1 MVEPAPRQLS
11 LSSIFHASTSFPHR
25 DSGGPKSHLFLSR
38 YMYVDTTLRRR
49 GENSYVSVR
58 ARKFLGLQTLLRRT
72 GLRPGCTIVENMG
85 NAGST
90 SGSTITLSD
99 GTFVGG
105 ASETGAAFAK
115 AIQRM
120 HCIFKDCD
128 SEFCDL
134 SDAVNTHGKQSEA
147 FKLAAQRLQACQR
160 RRERQLASIEGAC
173 GPAQDGYRLCVQ
185 HIKAS
190 GQGHEHDCLPVLHD
204 FLDCA
209 ERTLARGGERST

>member
-1 MVEPAPRQLS
+1 MNYFFMVKGIHT
-11 LSSIFHASTSFPHR
+11 SIRLYEA
-25 DSGGPKSHLFLSR
+25 
-38 YMYVDTTLRRR
+38 R
-49 GENSYVSVR
+49 GEFLYMYVSVR
-58 ARKFLGLQTLLRRT
+58 ARKFLGLFCVGLVLL
-72 GLRPGCTIVENMG
+72 PGCTIVENMG

-120 HCIFKDCD
+120 HCIFKGCD

-209 ERTLARGGERST
+209 ERTLASGGERST

>member
-1 MVEPAPRQLS
+1 MGNDCACDFAPVCTPVRCRNEKIGCEFTKCDACGFAAYRKCLENAWR
-11 LSSIFHASTSFPHR
+11 SSCR
-25 DSGGPKSHLFLSR
+25 
-38 YMYVDTTLRRR
+38 
-49 GENSYVSVR
+49 
-58 ARKFLGLQTLLRRT
+58 
-72 GLRPGCTIVENMG
+72 MG

-120 HCIFKDCD
+120 HCIFRDCD

-134 SDAVNTHGKQSEA
+134 SEAVNTHGKQSEA
-147 FKLAAQRLQACQR
+147 VKLAAQRLHACQR
-160 RRERQLASIEGAC
+160 RRERQLASIESAC
-173 GPAQDGYRLCVQ
+173 GPAQDGYRLCVERM
-185 HIKAS
+185 KAS

-209 ERTLARGGERST
+209 ERTLASGGERST

>member
-1 MVEPAPRQLS
+1 M
-11 LSSIFHASTSFPHR
+11 
-25 DSGGPKSHLFLSR
+25 
-38 YMYVDTTLRRR
+38 
-49 GENSYVSVR
+49 SVR
-58 ARKFLGLQTLLRRT
+58 ARKFLGLQIFLRRT
-72 GLRPGCTIVENMG
+72 GLLPGCTIVENMG

-190 GQGHEHDCLPVLHD
+190 GQQGHEHDCLPVLHD

-209 ERTLARGGERST
+209 ERTLASGGERST

>member
-1 MVEPAPRQLS
+1 M
-11 LSSIFHASTSFPHR
+11 
-25 DSGGPKSHLFLSR
+25 FLIIR
-38 YMYVDTTLRRR
+38 
-49 GENSYVSVR
+49 SV
-58 ARKFLGLQTLLRRT
+58 LGNFSDFRLVCV
-72 GLRPGCTIVENMG
+72 GLKYRLACTIVENMG

>member
-1 MVEPAPRQLS
+1 MNYFFMVKGIHT
-11 LSSIFHASTSFPHR
+11 SIRLYEA
-25 DSGGPKSHLFLSR
+25 
-38 YMYVDTTLRRR
+38 R
-49 GENSYVSVR
+49 GEFLYVSVR
-58 ARKFLGLQTLLRRT
+58 ARKFLGLFCVGLVLL
-72 GLRPGCTIVENMG
+72 PGCTIVENMG

-90 SGSTITLSD
+90 SSTTITLSD

-120 HCIFKDCD
+120 HCIFKGCD

-209 ERTLARGGERST
+209 ERTLSSGGERST

>member
-1 MVEPAPRQLS
+1 
-11 LSSIFHASTSFPHR
+11 
-25 DSGGPKSHLFLSR
+25 
-38 YMYVDTTLRRR
+38 MYVDTTLR
-49 GENSYVSVR
+49 GEGRVLIIRSV
-58 ARKFLGLQTLLRRT
+58 LGNFSDFRLVCV
-72 GLRPGCTIVENMG
+72 GLKCRLACTIVENMG

-209 ERTLARGGERST
+209 ERTLASGGERST

>member
-1 MVEPAPRQLS
+1 
-11 LSSIFHASTSFPHR
+11 
-25 DSGGPKSHLFLSR
+25 
-38 YMYVDTTLRRR
+38 
-49 GENSYVSVR
+49 
-58 ARKFLGLQTLLRRT
+58 
-72 GLRPGCTIVENMG
+72 MG

-99 GTFVGG
+99 GTFLGG
-105 ASETGAAFAK
+105 ASKTGAAFAK
-115 AIQRM
+115 AIHRM

-209 ERTLARGGERST
+209 ERTLASGGERST